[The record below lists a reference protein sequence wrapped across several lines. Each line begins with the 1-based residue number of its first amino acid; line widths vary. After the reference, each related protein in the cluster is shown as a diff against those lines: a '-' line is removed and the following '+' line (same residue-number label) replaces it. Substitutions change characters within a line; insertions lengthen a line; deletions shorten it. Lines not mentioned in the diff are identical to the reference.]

1 MIHQND
7 WIKDHVYFIHLNI
20 SFTEKH
26 LTKLFLLNLPV
37 QFFQKLLLTFTI
49 NKAGVCYEKTTINC
63 NSLFIPYPGS

>member
-37 QFFQKLLLTFTI
+37 QFFQKLLLH
-49 NKAGVCYEKTTINC
+49 
-63 NSLFIPYPGS
+63 LL